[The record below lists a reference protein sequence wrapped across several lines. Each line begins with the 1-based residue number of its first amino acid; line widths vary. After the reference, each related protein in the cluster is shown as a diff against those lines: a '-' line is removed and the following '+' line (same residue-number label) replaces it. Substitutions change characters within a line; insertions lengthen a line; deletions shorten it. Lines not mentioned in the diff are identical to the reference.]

1 MELSDEEELAGLGML
16 ITERGRADQPV
27 AAEMSA
33 RPETNITGTIVGP
46 SKGQRMVSLKRL
58 EVPWVS
64 QKRGVLKVAKLEV
77 ALA

>member
-1 MELSDEEELAGLGML
+1 ML
-16 ITERGRADQPV
+16 ITERGRADQLV
-27 AAEMSA
+27 AAESV

-64 QKRGVLKVAKLEV
+64 QKRGVLKVAELEV
-77 ALA
+77 ALG